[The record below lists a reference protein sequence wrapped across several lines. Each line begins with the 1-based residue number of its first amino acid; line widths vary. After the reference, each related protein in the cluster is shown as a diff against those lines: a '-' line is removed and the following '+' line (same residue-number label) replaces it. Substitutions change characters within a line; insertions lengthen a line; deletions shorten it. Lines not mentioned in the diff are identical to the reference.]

1 MPGPPFM
8 STCSEPNVRILPQ
21 ANFAPGIAG
30 NNPKCAD
37 LPSAAPPTHSVVTH
51 AMRHMPAP
59 PSSGSVSCHEK
70 QAAVAVLRNSCAQ
83 NDILCA
89 FSRQKRQ
96 ELTAAV
102 SCYESPCR
110 YPVTRRPKNLLKLG
124 QTGQNRQFDTLSI
137 PCRFPI
143 SEEFAATLRHNTT
156 LLGLFR
162 KESAVFLPPCAA
174 SPTRKLTPRLTSTL
188 ISARAGQVARDEV
201 LKSSKRPEAAIPPFP
216 LLQHC
221 PKKRKAGQTTNT
233 KPEHG
238 WSWEPFASR
247 INFGTF
253 QSTDFG
259 IELPTMPRSATVR
272 RTRRLKV
279 SLHERGAAKTQ
290 S

>member
-37 LPSAAPPTHSVVTH
+37 LPSAAPPAHTVATH
-51 AMRHMPAP
+51 AMRPMPAP
-59 PSSGSVSCHEK
+59 PASGSVSCHEK
-70 QAAVAVLRNSCAQ
+70 HAAVAVLRNSCAK
-83 NDILCA
+83 NDIFCA
-89 FSRQKRQ
+89 FSRQERQ

-110 YPVTRRPKNLLKLG
+110 YPVTRRPKNFSKLG

-143 SEEFAATLRHNTT
+143 SEKFAATLRHNTT

-174 SPTRKLTPRLTSTL
+174 PPTRRLTPPLTSTL
-188 ISARAGQVARDEV
+188 IAARADEVARDEV
-201 LKSSKRPEAAIPPFP
+201 HNSPKRRGAAIPPFQP
-216 LLQHC
+216 Q
-221 PKKRKAGQTTNT
+221 
-233 KPEHG
+233 
-238 WSWEPFASR
+238 
-247 INFGTF
+247 
-253 QSTDFG
+253 
-259 IELPTMPRSATVR
+259 
-272 RTRRLKV
+272 
-279 SLHERGAAKTQ
+279 
-290 S
+290 